1 MLSYLEG
8 KKSRAIA
15 IHKIDGKNKI
25 IYITTDINDIEE
37 LRKKDHN
44 NYDINLLNEDH
55 IRRGKRLN
63 LYEYDD
69 VLSSLKKGTYNLN
82 EKIRNATDE
91 AKKIIDDKKGL
102 EIKANIGHIEIM
114 PNIDSRECIYISGPS
129 GSGKSYFCNNYIDK
143 YNKLFPNNDIYLFS
157 KVDNDSSLSNKNIKK
172 IEITKDIIKD
182 PIKVEE
188 LNNSLV
194 LFDDTD
200 TIREKD
206 IAKEID
212 NLKDDLLS
220 TGRHEST
227 YVLIT
232 SHQIMN
238 YNRTRLIIA
247 ESHAVVFFLNS
258 GSSYHIRRFL
268 NVYCGCD
275 KKTILKILNLK
286 SRWCFIYLRAPRYV
300 VCESSIFL
308 LT

>member
-1 MLSYLEG
+1 MLSYNEYKIKG
-8 KKSRAIA
+8 RPIA
-15 IHKIDGKNKI
+15 VHKIDNKSKL
-25 IYITTDINDIEE
+25 IYLYTDINEINKIKGELPNDISILSEDDI
-37 LRKKDHN
+37 RK
-44 NYDINLLNEDH
+44 
-55 IRRGKRLN
+55 GKRLSFK
-63 LYEYDD
+63 EYDKILYN
-69 VLSSLKKGTYNLN
+69 VKNGAYSTNKKINAGVEKAKQIIENKKGN
-82 EKIRNATDE
+82 EISINVG
-91 AKKIIDDKKGL
+91 I
-102 EIKANIGHIEIM
+102 IEIV

-129 GSGKSYFCNNYIDK
+129 GSGKTYFCNSYITK
-143 YNKLFPNNDIYLFS
+143 YNTLFPNNNIYVFS
-157 KVDNDSSLSNKNIKK
+157 KIGSDMSLTNKNIKK
-172 IEITKDIIKD
+172 IELNEDIIKD
-182 PIKVEE
+182 PIDVEE

-200 TIREKD
+200 TIRDNK

-212 NLKDDLLS
+212 NLKDDILS

-227 YVLIT
+227 YTLIT

-238 YNRTRLIIA
+238 YKRTRLIIA
-247 ESHAVVFFLNS
+247 ESHAVVFFLNT

-275 KKTILKILNLK
+275 KQTILKILNLR